1 MVESVRYQGRR
12 VALQIPEARAYEAE
26 ATERGLGQIQQSLN
40 RMTSFFAEQNQI
52 KAKIEGDEYGAANAP
67 TMEQILA
74 ARQTG
79 EELTLPGDKN
89 TLFGRA
95 ARQAAATIVSSELE
109 LAAHKEMNTAILDF
123 KQREA
128 NPAGLQDKLDAII
141 LGYSSTFDETVPSMA
156 RSMKAKLSLN
166 AQTKYASYH
175 SAYITNQQENSRAA
189 WIANSSLDFDNLP
202 NLFKTG
208 IVEKDKQGNEIV
220 RPVKPEDIAL
230 YKFNKLNEM
239 KNLNFPV
246 SNINSWSTS
255 FDKQVLASARANLSD
270 TVLKSPNAH
279 KIIRSI
285 QSSNIENL
293 PENLKVPI
301 SILQD
306 GDVSLNDIARQL
318 RTGLSEE
325 INFENKLEENK
336 NKNTEA
342 NEEIFVSRANRAM
355 LVGETE
361 EFEKAI
367 ELLRQTNDA
376 EADKL
381 EEEFI
386 AAGMRR
392 TESDP
397 DSKNFLIDKAD
408 MLTIEDVAS
417 VRDLLSNEDRVKFS
431 NLADSLQDKETKSA
445 ITIMRGLFE
454 LPEGYKPISDQDPN
468 FKKAMV
474 FNKLVGR
481 LNDRIETAKRQGKDI
496 DARAEVDLLIA
507 EIGDEFDDALTGLTK
522 KTALNTL
529 ETYSLDTEVDLT
541 DLTIGLN
548 YLKELETKISN
559 EGKSAGPSFMKR
571 SALDKQGM
579 LSRIKAHIK
588 AVEKALGQ

>member
-1 MVESVRYQGRR
+1 MVESVTYQGRR

-208 IVEKDKQGNEIV
+208 IVEKDEQGNEIV

-367 ELLRQTNDA
+367 ELLRKTNDA

-381 EEEFI
+381 EQQFI

-417 VRDLLSNEDRVKFS
+417 VRDGLSNEDRIKYS
-431 NLADSLQDKETKSA
+431 NLADTLQDRETKSA
-445 ITIMRGLFE
+445 VTIMRGLFE

-548 YLKELETKISN
+548 YLKELEIKISN

>member
-1 MVESVRYQGRR
+1 MVESVTYQGRR

-208 IVEKDKQGNEIV
+208 IVEKDEQGNEIV

-325 INFENKLEENK
+325 INFENKLEENN

-367 ELLRQTNDA
+367 ELLRKTNDA

-381 EEEFI
+381 EQQFI

-417 VRDLLSNEDRVKFS
+417 VRDGLSNEDRIKYS
-431 NLADSLQDKETKSA
+431 NLADTLQDRETKSA
-445 ITIMRGLFE
+445 VTIMRGLFE

-548 YLKELETKISN
+548 YLKELEIKISN

>member
-1 MVESVRYQGRR
+1 MVESVTYQGRR

-208 IVEKDKQGNEIV
+208 IVEKDEQGNEIV

-325 INFENKLEENK
+325 INFENKLEENN

-381 EEEFI
+381 EQQFI

-417 VRDLLSNEDRVKFS
+417 VRDGLSNEDRIKYS
-431 NLADSLQDKETKSA
+431 NLADTLQDRETKSA
-445 ITIMRGLFE
+445 VTIMRGLFE

-548 YLKELETKISN
+548 YLKELEIKISN

>member
-12 VALQIPEARAYEAE
+12 VALQIPEAQAFEAQ
-26 ATERGLGQIQQSLN
+26 AIERGMGQLQQSLN

-208 IVEKDKQGNEIV
+208 IVEKDEQGNEIV

-367 ELLRQTNDA
+367 ELLRKTNDA

-381 EEEFI
+381 EQQFI

-417 VRDLLSNEDRVKFS
+417 VRDGLSNEDRIKYS
-431 NLADSLQDKETKSA
+431 NLADTLQDRETKSA
-445 ITIMRGLFE
+445 VTIMRGLFE

-548 YLKELETKISN
+548 YLKELEIKISN

>member
-1 MVESVRYQGRR
+1 MVESVTYQGRR

-208 IVEKDKQGNEIV
+208 IVEKDEQGNEIV

-381 EEEFI
+381 EQQFI

-417 VRDLLSNEDRVKFS
+417 VRDGLSNEDRIKYS
-431 NLADSLQDKETKSA
+431 NLADTLQDRETKSA
-445 ITIMRGLFE
+445 VTIMRGLFE

-548 YLKELETKISN
+548 YLKELEIKISN

>member
-12 VALQIPEARAYEAE
+12 VALQTPEAHAFEAQ
-26 ATERGLGQIQQSLN
+26 AIERGMGQLQQSLN

-208 IVEKDKQGNEIV
+208 IVEKDEQGNEIV

-381 EEEFI
+381 EQQFI

-417 VRDLLSNEDRVKFS
+417 VRDGLSNEDRIKYS
-431 NLADSLQDKETKSA
+431 NLADTLQDRETKSA
-445 ITIMRGLFE
+445 VTIMRGLFE

-548 YLKELETKISN
+548 YLKELEIKISN

>member
-1 MVESVRYQGRR
+1 MVESVTYQGRR

-40 RMTSFFAEQNQI
+40 RMTNFFAEQNQI

-208 IVEKDKQGNEIV
+208 IVEKDEQGNEIV

-381 EEEFI
+381 EQQFI

-417 VRDLLSNEDRVKFS
+417 VRDGLSNEDRIKYS
-431 NLADSLQDKETKSA
+431 NLADTLQDRETKSA
-445 ITIMRGLFE
+445 VTIMRGLFE

-548 YLKELETKISN
+548 YLKELEIKISN